1 MKNYKNIFDFLN
13 LCCKKNEKMKKKIQ
27 FFLPDLENQIELPYI
42 SSGIKAGFPSPAA
55 DFDESKISLDNVL
68 VKNKEATFY
77 AKASGNSMIGAGIDN
92 GDILVIDRSL
102 EPQNNKIAICY
113 IDGEFTVK
121 RIKIEGDNVFL
132 MPENKNYKPIQIAEE
147 NDLIIWG
154 IVTYVIKKV

>member
-1 MKNYKNIFDFLN
+1 MNQ
-13 LCCKKNEKMKKKIQ
+13 KIQ
-27 FFLPDLENQIELPYI
+27 FFIPDLENQIELPYI

-77 AKASGNSMIGAGIDN
+77 AKASGNSMTGAGIDD

-102 EPQNNKIAICY
+102 EPKNNKVAVCF

-121 RIKIEGDNVFL
+121 RIKIEEEAVFL
-132 MPENKNYKPIQIAEE
+132 MPENPNYKTIKIAPE

-154 IVTYVIKKV
+154 IVTYVIKSI